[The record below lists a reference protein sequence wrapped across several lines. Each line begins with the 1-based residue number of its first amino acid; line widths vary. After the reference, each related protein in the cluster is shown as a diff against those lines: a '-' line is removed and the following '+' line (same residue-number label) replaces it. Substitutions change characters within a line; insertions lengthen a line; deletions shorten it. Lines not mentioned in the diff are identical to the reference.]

1 VQILPAQIIYKGGSM
16 NNLGY
21 LATIAGVDFYEHPEF
36 GDEAPVQYMLDGKLC
51 DTPFWDLQDPE
62 EIKDWILSQ
71 YKLWGYVD
79 E

>member
-1 VQILPAQIIYKGGSM
+1 M

-51 DTPFWDLQDPE
+51 DTPFWDLDDPS
-62 EIKDWILSQ
+62 EIKDWIANLAYS
-71 YKLWGYVD
+71 KRSIVGVIAN

>member
-1 VQILPAQIIYKGGSM
+1 M

-51 DTPFWDLQDPE
+51 DTPFWDLDDPE
-62 EIKDWILSQ
+62 EIKDWIANLVYS
-71 YKLWGYVD
+71 KRSIVGVIAN

>member
-1 VQILPAQIIYKGGSM
+1 M

-36 GDEAPVQYMLDGKLC
+36 GDEAPVQYMLDGNLC
-51 DTPFWDLQDPE
+51 DTPFWDLGDPE
-62 EIKDWILSQ
+62 NNSSEIKDWILSQ